1 MQQQPKRK
9 TKRTATKFD
18 SGKGQIKLVPMT
30 DKQKEHID
38 ALNTSSQVLIF
49 GSAGTGKAQPL
60 DSKIRTPYGWSSM
73 GSMSVGDEVVTPK
86 GTTTF
91 VTGVY
96 PQGVKDVYKV
106 TFSDG
111 RSARCCENHLWKVTH
126 YRWKSPKV
134 LSLKEILE
142 LQSTS
147 LWVGLKIPMVSPE
160 LAEDSDLPLD
170 PYLLGFLIGDGCLMG
185 GVKFS
190 NGDESVISGIKNH
203 LPKGVRINHLKGYD
217 YSIVSTEG
225 RGNVVLDAARDLSLY
240 GKKSYEKYVPHQ
252 YLLASPNQKLE
263 LLRGLMDTDGSGG
276 STPSFSTTSKS
287 LADSVVD
294 IVRSLGGKAKVSAR
308 QTKYT
313 YKGEKKNGRVSY
325 RVSIRYD
332 NPKDLFKYAKFKK
345 DSCTDNYQYKGC
357 GLGISAVEFVGREE
371 CQCISVLDEDHLY
384 ITDDY
389 IVTHNTYVSATYAAN
404 EYQLKNINKIVITR
418 PHVSVGKELGFLKGD
433 LEDKV
438 KPWCAPVLDVLEEHL
453 GKGVVDTAIK
463 NNNIEMAPLALM
475 RGRSFNNAIVLLDEA
490 QNVTFQEIKMLTTR
504 IGEGSTLII
513 NGDLK
518 QSDLKDTDGLT
529 TIVSLVEKYNLPI
542 PVIEYSIDDVVR
554 SGITKQWLE
563 VFDKEGI

>member
-49 GSAGTGKAQPL
+49 GSAGTGK
-60 DSKIRTPYGWSSM
+60 
-73 GSMSVGDEVVTPK
+73 
-86 GTTTF
+86 
-91 VTGVY
+91 
-96 PQGVKDVYKV
+96 
-106 TFSDG
+106 
-111 RSARCCENHLWKVTH
+111 
-126 YRWKSPKV
+126 
-134 LSLKEILE
+134 
-142 LQSTS
+142 
-147 LWVGLKIPMVSPE
+147 
-160 LAEDSDLPLD
+160 
-170 PYLLGFLIGDGCLMG
+170 
-185 GVKFS
+185 
-190 NGDESVISGIKNH
+190 
-203 LPKGVRINHLKGYD
+203 
-217 YSIVSTEG
+217 
-225 RGNVVLDAARDLSLY
+225 
-240 GKKSYEKYVPHQ
+240 
-252 YLLASPNQKLE
+252 
-263 LLRGLMDTDGSGG
+263 
-276 STPSFSTTSKS
+276 
-287 LADSVVD
+287 
-294 IVRSLGGKAKVSAR
+294 
-308 QTKYT
+308 
-313 YKGEKKNGRVSY
+313 
-325 RVSIRYD
+325 
-332 NPKDLFKYAKFKK
+332 
-345 DSCTDNYQYKGC
+345 
-357 GLGISAVEFVGREE
+357 
-371 CQCISVLDEDHLY
+371 
-384 ITDDY
+384 
-389 IVTHNTYVSATYAAN
+389 TYVSATYAAN

-529 TIVSLVEKYNLPI
+529 TIVGLVKKYDLPI

-563 VFDKEGI
+563 VFEKEGL

>member
-18 SGKGQIKLVPMT
+18 SSKGQINLVPMT
-30 DKQKEHID
+30 HKQKEHID

-60 DSKIRTPYGWSSM
+60 NSKIRTPHGWSLM
-73 GSMSVGDEVVTPK
+73 GSMSVGDEVITPK
-86 GTTTF
+86 GTTTV

-96 PQGVKDVYKV
+96 PQGVKDVYEI

-111 RSARCCENHLWKVTH
+111 RSTRCCENHLWKVTH
-126 YRWKSPKV
+126 YRWKHPKV
-134 LSLKEILE
+134 ISLKEILE

-147 LWVGLKIPMVSPE
+147 LWAGLKIPMVSPE
-160 LAEDSDLPLD
+160 LVEDSDLPLD
-170 PYLLGFLIGDGCLMG
+170 PYLLGFLIGDGCLRG
-185 GVKFS
+185 GVRFS
-190 NGDESVISGIKNH
+190 NGNESVISGVKNH
-203 LPKGVRINHLKGYD
+203 LPKGTKINRLKGYD
-217 YSIVSTEG
+217 YSVVSTEG
-225 RGNVVLDAARDLSLY
+225 RGNVVLDAARALNLY

-518 QSDLKDTDGLT
+518 QSDLRDTDGLT
-529 TIVSLVEKYNLPI
+529 TIVGLVKKYDLPI

-563 VFDKEGI
+563 VFEKEGL